1 MVNARTKICASTT
14 RRGECDSKD
23 FFIYQINIDIIVP
36 YLSLTENSKLNKPFF
51 KLIPS
56 FKNIKN
62 NKNNAYFGVEMLFL
76 EFHQSKDAQIKF

>member
-1 MVNARTKICASTT
+1 MRVLKYAHQPRGAANVILKI
-14 RRGECDSKD
+14 